1 LAWSATTIPDAT
13 ELPVSATADHLDGD
27 GIRRLI
33 NALHT
38 MACIPQAWKNHG
50 LRLTPIKTDL
60 ERVTAAHL
68 LEGELAANEI
78 HRTGRSPQIQ
88 GTPAHPF

>member
-13 ELPVSATADHLDGD
+13 ERAVSATADHLDGD

-38 MACIPQAWKNHG
+38 MACIPQTWKDHG
-50 LRLTPIKTDL
+50 LRLTSIKTDL
-60 ERVTAAHL
+60 QTVTAVHL

>member
-1 LAWSATTIPDAT
+1 M
-13 ELPVSATADHLDGD
+13 SATADHLDGD

-33 NALHT
+33 SALHT
-38 MACIPQAWKNHG
+38 MTFIPQTGKDHG
-50 LRLTPIKTDL
+50 LRLTSIETDL
-60 ERVTAAHL
+60 QSVTAVHL

-78 HRTGRSPQIQ
+78 HRTGRSPQIE